1 MRQSRPP
8 EKILMVDDE
17 PQVLDSL
24 RRELRGRVNL
34 TTAQSGQEALEML
47 EAQGPFAVVI
57 SDFKMPG
64 MNGVELLKR
73 IRNAAPDTVRMML
86 TGYADVESTIQAVN
100 EGNIFRFLTKPCD
113 TETLLRALVD
123 GIRQY
128 RLVMA
133 ERDLLDNTVQG
144 CVRLLTDLLA
154 VLKPKAFS
162 RSTRIAPYVK
172 QIVDYLE
179 ILSNWEFE
187 TAALLSHIGFLTM
200 PDDIINKVLRDQPLD
215 AKEQAMF
222 LQHPQVGAEMLSA
235 IPRMEGVA
243 RIVAY
248 QEKNFDG
255 SGPPE
260 EDVWQEQIPFGAR
273 ILKVLLD
280 FDALVAA
287 GHSRGKA
294 LEKMRARRGPY
305 DPAVLTALGAVLGEE
320 AKYDHRE
327 VTIYELAEGMILNE
341 DVLSLSGSQKLL
353 AKGLRLSK
361 TLIMN
366 IRSYNRVMGVR
377 EPIRVLLSLKK

>member
-1 MRQSRPP
+1 MKPSKPH

-17 PQVLDSL
+17 VQVLDSF
-24 RRELRGRVNL
+24 RRELRGKVNL
-34 TTAQSGQEALEML
+34 HTAVDGEQALELL
-47 EAQGPFAVVI
+47 EREGPFAVVV

-73 IRNAAPDTVRMML
+73 IRATTPDTVRMML
-86 TGYADVESTIQAVN
+86 TGYAEVESTIQAVN

-133 ERDLLDNTVQG
+133 ERDLLDNTLQG
-144 CVRLLTDLLA
+144 CVQLLTDLLA
-154 VLKPKAFS
+154 LLKPQALG

-172 QIVDYLE
+172 QMVDYLG
-179 ILSNWEFE
+179 IPSNWEFE
-187 TAALLSHIGFLTM
+187 TAAMLSQIGCLTL
-200 PDDIINKVLRDQPLD
+200 PDGIINKVLRDQPLD
-215 AKEQAMF
+215 VKEQAMF

-243 RIVAY
+243 RIVTY

-260 EDVWQEQIPFGAR
+260 EDVWQEQIPLGAR
-273 ILKVLLD
+273 ILRVLLD
-280 FDALVAA
+280 FDTLVAA

-294 LEKMRARRGPY
+294 LEKMRTRRGPY

-327 VTIYELAEGMILNE
+327 VTIYELSEGMILNE
-341 DVLSLSGSQKLL
+341 DVVSLSGSQKLL
-353 AKGLRLSK
+353 AQGLRLSK
-361 TLIMN
+361 NLIMN
-366 IRSYNRVMGVR
+366 IRSYNRVMGVK
-377 EPIRVLLSLKK
+377 EPIRVLVSLKN